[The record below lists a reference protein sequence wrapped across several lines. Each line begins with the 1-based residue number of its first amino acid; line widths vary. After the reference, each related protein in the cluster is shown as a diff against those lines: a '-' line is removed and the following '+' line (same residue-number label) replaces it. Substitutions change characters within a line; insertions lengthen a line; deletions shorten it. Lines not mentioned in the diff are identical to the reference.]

1 MGNEGCAILVLAPL
15 SFKNINPFVM
25 AVTVLHFAR
34 VNLPHLGCPLFYFK
48 VGCSVPLFCVLLSF
62 LYLMKGGVVMLCH
75 FVPQKKNCLS
85 HFNYVAKT
93 SSVYFGA
100 TVQVYNSTMI

>member
-1 MGNEGCAILVLAPL
+1 
-15 SFKNINPFVM
+15 M

-75 FVPQKKNCLS
+75 FVPQKGGVVMLCHFVPQKKNCLS